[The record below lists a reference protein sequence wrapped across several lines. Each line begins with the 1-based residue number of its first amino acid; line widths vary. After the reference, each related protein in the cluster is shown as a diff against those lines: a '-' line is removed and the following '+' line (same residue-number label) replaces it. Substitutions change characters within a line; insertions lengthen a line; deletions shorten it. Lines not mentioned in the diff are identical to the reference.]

1 MPMLTT
7 IDDAVSLQVR
17 SQYEENPYPK
27 WYRVATLGRPEFLDT
42 LIGNMFPKSPFAA
55 LGKTGRVD
63 ILVAGCGTGQPAIR
77 CALKITAAQVLAVDL
92 SLTSL
97 CFAQR
102 QTRALGL
109 TNIDYAQA
117 DILRLP
123 SIGRMFDMIDASG
136 VLHHLADPFA
146 GWRALLSMLRP
157 GGLMSLGLYS
167 EMARRHIVY
176 TRDFIAERG
185 YRPTAEDIRRCRQEL
200 FHYTDRAPIKNVVM
214 TPDFFS
220 INQCRDLLFHV
231 CEHRLTLP
239 EIAAFLAENK
249 LQFLGFALDPQTL
262 RNYARQF
269 PTDTAMTDLAQWH
282 RFESE
287 NPDTFA
293 SMYRFWVQN
302 NLGATT

>member
-1 MPMLTT
+1 
-7 IDDAVSLQVR
+7 
-17 SQYEENPYPK
+17 
-27 WYRVATLGRPEFLDT
+27 
-42 LIGNMFPKSPFAA
+42 
-55 LGKTGRVD
+55 
-63 ILVAGCGTGQPAIR
+63 
-77 CALKITAAQVLAVDL
+77 VLAVDL

-123 SIGRMFDMIDASG
+123 SIGRMFDMIDATG

-167 EMARRHIVY
+167 EIARRDIVY

-200 FHYTDRAPIKNVVM
+200 FYYTDRAPIKNGSRRGISSASTSAATSYSM
-214 TPDFFS
+214 TAS
-220 INQCRDLLFHV
+220 I
-231 CEHRLTLP
+231 
-239 EIAAFLAENK
+239 
-249 LQFLGFALDPQTL
+249 G
-262 RNYARQF
+262 
-269 PTDTAMTDLAQWH
+269 
-282 RFESE
+282 
-287 NPDTFA
+287 
-293 SMYRFWVQN
+293 
-302 NLGATT
+302 

>member
-1 MPMLTT
+1 
-7 IDDAVSLQVR
+7 
-17 SQYEENPYPK
+17 
-27 WYRVATLGRPEFLDT
+27 VATLGRPEFLDT
-42 LIGNMFPKSPFAA
+42 VIGNRFPKSPFVP

-77 CALKITAAQVLAVDL
+77 SALKIKAAQVLAVDL
-92 SLTSL
+92 SLSSL

-109 TNIDYAQA
+109 KNIDYAQA

-123 SIGRMFDMIDASG
+123 SIGRMFDMIDATG

-167 EMARRHIVY
+167 EIARRDVVY
-176 TRDFIAERG
+176 TRNFVAERG

-200 FHYTDRAPIKNVVM
+200 FYYTDRAPIKNVVM
-214 TPDFFS
+214 AWDFFS
-220 INQCRDLLFHV
+220 INECRDLLFHV

-249 LQFLGFALDPQTL
+249 LQFLGFVLDPQTL

-269 PTDTAMTDLAQWH
+269 PDDTAMTDLAQWH

-287 NPDTFA
+287 NPYTFA
-293 SMYRFWVQN
+293 SMYLFWIQK
-302 NLGATT
+302 NL